1 MFVFFSLSIFLFVRR
16 LCLADEFLWYSN
28 FVAFI
33 VALLLMCLP
42 YVSIS
47 ARCLG
52 RLPRQ
57 TQFDVRIEIERVFSE
72 LNPPI
77 LDSNSII
84 PFLRV
89 LRSIRIL
96 VRVRAVRPLTC
107 VRWSIMSIKTS
118 LN

>member
-16 LCLADEFLWYSN
+16 LCLADEFLWHSN

-57 TQFDVRIEIERVFSE
+57 TQSDVRIERKGADKSV
-72 LNPPI
+72 N
-77 LDSNSII
+77 
-84 PFLRV
+84 
-89 LRSIRIL
+89 RIL
-96 VRVRAVRPLTC
+96 IRP
-107 VRWSIMSIKTS
+107 
-118 LN
+118 